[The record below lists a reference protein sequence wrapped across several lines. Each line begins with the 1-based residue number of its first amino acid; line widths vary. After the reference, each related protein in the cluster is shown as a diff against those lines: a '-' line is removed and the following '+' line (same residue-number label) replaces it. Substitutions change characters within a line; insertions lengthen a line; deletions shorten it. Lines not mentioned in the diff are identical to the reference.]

1 VSTIN
6 VATDRNDAT
15 DPLRGRAS
23 RRTRNFTSG
32 PFVSL
37 GGRTMVQSKGVEHR
51 ALDGIQA
58 LQQQQKGHRQEF
70 VSLNCIDGIA
80 PEFENQR
87 FW

>member
-1 VSTIN
+1 
-6 VATDRNDAT
+6 
-15 DPLRGRAS
+15 
-23 RRTRNFTSG
+23 
-32 PFVSL
+32 
-37 GGRTMVQSKGVEHR
+37 MVQSKGVEHR